1 MLFDKI
7 YPVTCHTDH
16 VGQGST
22 FVAIKG
28 FKDDGLQYIQAAIEK
43 GATKIVLDQAHNEQ
57 LLGKILDPAYALP
70 WLRRG
75 RQGQDDKKEF
85 AYYKKVEYI
94 FVEDTRIA
102 LAELCSR
109 SLGNPAENLKIIGIT
124 GTSGKTTTTYITDYI
139 LRESGYKTA
148 LLGSVKNRILDEEE
162 EITLTT
168 QNSDYIQMFL
178 AQCVKKGVQVVIMEV
193 SSHGLALNRIHGIK
207 FDVAGFTNLS
217 PEHMDFHPTMD
228 HYFETKTKIFNYVK
242 GDGLAVINADSEWG
256 IKAANVL
263 HNNNGSK
270 NFKIITF
277 GQTTPNSN
285 PEFEK
290 FELLQN
296 SLHSLKIKLSKSN
309 QTIES
314 KKLLGEF
321 NGYNIVMAY
330 LACKHFN
337 IVPDNIAK
345 AINKFVGVPGRM
357 QCHTLK
363 NGAQAFVDFAHK
375 PDAFEKVLKNL
386 RPNTDNLIVV
396 FGCGGNKDKT
406 KRPVMG
412 LSAAKYADLIIVT
425 DDNPRDEDRQAIADE
440 IIAGIPDAKKAQMF
454 CMLDRKEAIKKAAN
468 LATSGSI
475 IAILGKGH
483 ENYYL
488 IQGQK
493 FHFDDF
499 EEICKF

>member
-16 VGQGST
+16 VGQNST
-22 FVAIKG
+22 FVVIKG
-28 FKDDGLQYIQAAIEK
+28 FKEDGLQYIQTAIQK
-43 GATKIVLDQAHNEQ
+43 GATKIVLDKTMQ
-57 LLGKILDPAYALP
+57 LTQKQSGI
-70 WLRRG
+70 
-75 RQGQDDKKEF
+75 
-85 AYYKKVEYI
+85 EYI

-102 LAELCSR
+102 LAELCAQA
-109 SLGNPAENLKIIGIT
+109 LNNPAEKLKFIGIT
-124 GTSGKTTTTYITDYI
+124 GTSGKTTTTYLIDHI

-148 LLGSVKNRILDEEE
+148 LLGSVKNRILDKEE

-168 QNSDYIQMFL
+168 QNSDYIQMFC
-178 AQCVKKGVQVVIMEV
+178 AECVKKGVEVVTMEV
-193 SSHGLALNRIHGIK
+193 SSHGLALNRIHEIK

-228 HYFETKTKIFNYVK
+228 HYFQTKLQLFRYLKNSGTAI
-242 GDGLAVINADSEWG
+242 INTDNEWG
-256 IKAANVL
+256 LQAINQT
-263 HNNNGSK
+263 K
-270 NFKIITF
+270 NSNFSIQAF
-277 GQTTPNSN
+277 GQTDLNSN
-285 PEFEK
+285 SNFEK

-296 SLHSLKIKLSKSN
+296 SLIGLKIKLVKSN

-321 NGYNIVMAY
+321 NGYNIVMAF

-337 IVPDNIAK
+337 IASDKIAQ
-345 AINKFVGVPGRM
+345 AIQKFIGVPGRM

-363 NGAQAFVDFAHK
+363 NGAKAFVDFAHK

-386 RPNTDNLIVV
+386 RPHTNNLIVV
-396 FGCGGNKDKT
+396 FGCGGNRDKT

-412 LSAAKYADLIIVT
+412 CSAAKYADLIIVT
-425 DDNPRDEDRQAIADE
+425 DDNPRDENRQTIADE
-440 IIAGIPDAKKAQMF
+440 IIAGIPEAKKPQTI
-454 CMLDRKEAIKKAAN
+454 CILDRKKSIEKAAS
-468 LATSGSI
+468 LAKHSSI

-488 IQGQK
+488 IQGK
-493 FHFDDF
+493 KYHFDDF
-499 EEICKF
+499 EEISKF

>member
-16 VGQGST
+16 VGPNST
-22 FVAIKG
+22 FVVIKG
-28 FKDDGLQYIQAAIEK
+28 FKEDGLRYIQTAIEK
-43 GATKIVLDQAHNEQ
+43 GATKIVLDQSHKE
-57 LLGKILDPAYALP
+57 KILD
-70 WLRRG
+70 
-75 RQGQDDKKEF
+75 QVQEDKNQ
-85 AYYKKVEYI
+85 APGNKKIEYI
-94 FVEDTRIA
+94 FVKDTRIA
-102 LAELCSR
+102 LAELCAQA
-109 SLGNPAENLKIIGIT
+109 LGSPATKLKFIGIT
-124 GTSGKTTTTYITDYI
+124 GTSGKTTTTYLIDYI

-148 LLGSVKNRILDEEE
+148 LLGSVKNRILDQEE

-178 AQCVKKGVQVVIMEV
+178 AECVKKGVQVVIMEV

-228 HYFETKTKIFNYVK
+228 HYFQTKTKIFDYLK
-242 GDGLAVINADSEWG
+242 KDGLAVINTDNEWG
-256 IKAANVL
+256 FKAANIL
-263 HNNNGSK
+263 RDNNGNQNLK
-270 NFKIITF
+270 TITF

-285 PEFEK
+285 LEFEK
-290 FELLQN
+290 FELRQN
-296 SLHSLKIKLSKSN
+296 SLHDLKIKFTKCN
-309 QTIES
+309 QIIQT

-321 NGYNIVMAY
+321 NGYNIAMAF

-337 IVPDNIAK
+337 IASDKIAQ
-345 AINKFVGVPGRM
+345 AIQKFVGVPGRM

-386 RPNTDNLIVV
+386 RPHTNNLIVV
-396 FGCGGNKDKT
+396 FGCGGNRDKT

-412 LSAAKYADLIIVT
+412 SSAAKYADLIIIT
-425 DDNPRDEDRQAIADE
+425 DDNPRDEDRQIIANE
-440 IIAGIPDAKKAQMF
+440 IIAGIPKAKKAQTI
-454 CMLDRKEAIKKAAN
+454 CILDRKEAIEKATS
-468 LATSGSI
+468 LATPNSI

-488 IQGQK
+488 IQGK
-493 FHFDDF
+493 KYHFDDF
-499 EEICKF
+499 EEISRF